1 MNSLQLACVLIPAFK
16 PSESLLSVVS
26 RLKLL
31 GLQDIIIINDG
42 SGEEFNFLFDQ
53 LQHMGVFII
62 NHPVNLGKGAAL
74 KTGFIY
80 FLSNFKNKIGVI
92 TADADGQHAPEDIVR
107 LSDKFSRDPNALILG
122 CRSFDEKIPFRSKV
136 GNKLTLHLSNLLIG
150 LKITDT
156 QTGLRAIPMALLPDL
171 LKIKSNGYE
180 YEMDMLIRVHQKNTR
195 IEEMTIKTIYED
207 GNVSSHFN
215 PIIDSAKIYFV
226 LFRFSLNSLASQLI
240 DTLVFLVA
248 MKFTNA
254 IFLSTVISR
263 CVAGFFNFK
272 ISKRYVFH
280 SIDRAAP
287 EVIKYVLSV
296 VTLMLISY
304 GFVTYLVV
312 VLGFS
317 LLPAKIISES
327 LLFILSFS
335 VQRIF
340 VFVKQRSTNNE

>member
-1 MNSLQLACVLIPAFK
+1 MNSMQSPCVLIPSFK
-16 PSESLLSVVS
+16 PSESLIYVVS
-26 RLKLL
+26 QLKSL
-31 GLQDIIIINDG
+31 GLQDIIIVNDG
-42 SGEEFNFLFDQ
+42 SGEEFDFIFDQ
-53 LQHMGVFII
+53 LQQMEVVII

-74 KTGFIY
+74 KTGFLF
-80 FLSNFKNKIGVI
+80 FLSNFKNKTGII
-92 TADADGQHAPEDIVR
+92 TADADGQHAPEDIFR
-107 LSDKFSRDPNALILG
+107 LSGEFSRSHSSFILG
-122 CRSFDEKIPFRSKV
+122 CRSFDKAIPFRSKI
-136 GNKLTLHLSNLLIG
+136 GNKLTLHISNLLIG

-156 QTGLRAIPMALLPDL
+156 QTGLRAIPKALLPEL

-195 IEEMTIKTIYED
+195 IKEIAIKTIYDD
-207 GNVSSHFN
+207 GNSSSHFN
-215 PIIDSAKIYFV
+215 PIIDSLRIYFV
-226 LFRFSLNSLASQLI
+226 LFRFSLNSLASQVI
-240 DTLVFLVA
+240 DTLVFLIV
-248 MKFTNA
+248 MKFTDA

-280 SIDRAAP
+280 SIDPEAP

-296 VTLMLISY
+296 ITLMLISY

-312 VLGFS
+312 VPGFS
-317 LLPAKIISES
+317 VLPAKIISES

-340 VFVKQRSTNNE
+340 VFAKQRSTNNE